1 MTGTDQIKEHPL
13 DNADVRVLFDNI
25 VAVDFPHN
33 APPVDSKGRPKIDE
47 LDEKLVF
54 LPRNDI
60 GNAKRLIARFGDD
73 LIYIENF
80 GWFCWTGSHW
90 DGEMGERLAEKK
102 CHETVDLMKRE
113 ALALIALGPRQ
124 SDGYDPE
131 LKILKEKHTKYK
143 KYINSCGNSGKLSAM
158 RQEAR
163 PYLARAYDEM
173 DTHILLVTVENGT
186 LDLKGQE
193 DEEGKVSIRMLPHNR
208 GDYITKKMPVAYDP
222 AAQCPKWLQ
231 ALNEIVP
238 DPEIQK
244 FLQQWFGYC
253 LTGSTREQKVMM
265 MWGGGSNGKSVLM
278 DTMAWIFGDYSRGIP
293 IGSLMAKDKSFGG
306 AGASPDLARL
316 PGTRFVTA
324 SEPEAG
330 QKFSENMLKAVSG
343 EEELTVR
350 HLNEGFFEY
359 YPQFKLCISFNNKPS
374 VRSSDDGFWRRVL
387 LVPFE
392 EKFYEPDDPAKP
404 AGAKV
409 KNKNLREELKAE
421 GSGILNWML
430 DGYLMWR
437 EGGLHIPDKIRAAV
451 AEYRS
456 EANHLLQFFEAWCD
470 FGPSGII
477 SSKELYEAYALWAK
491 DNSFEP
497 YSKTG
502 FGRKLGDDPRVK
514 RERMRDTN
522 YYKGIA
528 LNQDAKDA
536 LSERH
541 RPRSGDDE
549 GGDTVIH
556 DIPMS

>member
-1 MTGTDQIKEHPL
+1 MSAADKEDHPL
-13 DNADVRVLFDNI
+13 DDEDVRAIFDHAVL
-25 VAVDFPHN
+25 VDFPHN
-33 APPVDSKGRPKIDE
+33 PPPMDGKGRPKIDE
-47 LDEKLVF
+47 LDEKLSF

-60 GNAKRLIARFGDD
+60 GNARRLIGRFGDD
-73 LIYIENF
+73 LLYIENF
-80 GWFCWTGSHW
+80 GWFSWTGTHW

-102 CHETVDLMKRE
+102 CHETVALMKRE
-113 ALALIALGPRQ
+113 ALALLARGPII
-124 SDGYDPE
+124 SDGRDPD
-131 LKILKEKHTKYK
+131 LKKLQERHAGYK
-143 KYINSCGNSGKLSAM
+143 KFINSCGNSGKLSAM

-163 PYLARAYDEM
+163 PYLARQYDQM
-173 DTHILLVTVENGT
+173 DTHAFLVTVENGT
-186 LDLKGQE
+186 LDLKGTV
-193 DEEGKVSIRMLPHNR
+193 DEEGKRVIPLLPHDR
-208 GDYITKKMPVAYDP
+208 KHFITKKMPVAYDP
-222 AAQCPKWLQ
+222 TARCPTFMT
-231 ALNEIVP
+231 ALNQIVP
-238 DPEIQK
+238 DKDIQV
-244 FLQQWFGYC
+244 FLQQFFGYC
-253 LTGSTREQKVMM
+253 LTGSTREQKVLM

-350 HLNEGFFEY
+350 NLNEGFFEY

-404 AGAKV
+404 PGAKV

-430 DGYLMWR
+430 DGYLMWC
-437 EGGLHIPDKIRAAV
+437 EGGLKIPPKIRDAV

-470 FGPSGII
+470 FGPMCMI
-477 SSKELYEAYALWAK
+477 SSTNLYDAYVMWAK
-491 DNSFEP
+491 DNNFEP
-497 YSKTG
+497 YSKNG
-502 FGRKLGDDPRVK
+502 FGRKMGDDPRIK
-514 RERMRDTN
+514 RHRGSDTN

-528 LNQDAKDA
+528 LNDDAKAVLD
-536 LSERH
+536 EKN
-541 RPRSGDDE
+541 RPRRGDE
-549 GGDTVIH
+549 GEDVSGH
-556 DIPMS
+556 DIPLS